1 MTSLIKQY
9 AQRDSRLENITL
21 TGFISDNGFKSGNA
35 TIQKPAY
42 AAIDLTKSKNFS
54 IDTKVLTLRSDSGVY
69 LLVRA
74 YLSSSKPPSY
84 FQNFEFDIF
93 LTPPTT
99 SQGILFQIYSNQADA
114 EGALVNGAPDRTL
127 WTIISTDATTFPA
140 TKPGVIA
147 FKVLNNSIIL
157 KSLSPYFISS

>member
-21 TGFISDNGFKSGNA
+21 TGFITNNGGKSA
-35 TIQKPAY
+35 LVSEQRPAY

-54 IDTKVLTLRSDSGVY
+54 IDTKVLTLRTDSGTY

-74 YLSSSKPPSY
+74 YLSSTKPPSY

-93 LTPPTT
+93 LIPPTT
-99 SQGILFQIYSNQADA
+99 EQWVYFQIYSNQADA
-114 EGALVNGAPDRTL
+114 EKALVDGGTATL
-127 WTIISTDATTFPA
+127 YSISNENSTGDYA
-140 TKPGVIA
+140 TKPGIFT
-147 FKVLNNSIIL
+147 FKVLNNSIVL
-157 KSLSPYFISS
+157 KSISPDFGG